1 MTVCRGLRALV
12 PAALLWALS
21 STTAHAASNAVA
33 VMPFKNV
40 TGTAELDWLKL
51 GMAETLLADLAKNG
65 GRPVVERDQLD
76 RALAEVLLQA
86 EDASDDTVAARAGK
100 LVGAATVVLGGFQVA
115 QGELRI
121 TARFV
126 DVETGV
132 VKETAKAT
140 GPLTDVFALQDQIA
154 AKLLQK
160 PPKKPRAKPRAP
172 AKQLEAYQLYALS
185 LSTTSQ
191 AEQVRYLKESVAADP
206 DFIYALDALK
216 TLEKK
221 IAEFKKN
228 RAARERLAD
237 DAAVLAARSKEGTP
251 SERQLRIMQ
260 ALTALLT
267 ARRYSAL
274 LALATEIYDE
284 HLPPEQHWNVHE
296 QASEYRFVALRMLR
310 RLDDALRA
318 GERHIDEFPD
328 GRSTK
333 SVASQLEAI
342 IQQKEAIAKRRAG
355 LADALKAVDV
365 AAARPHADPDMIG
378 YRRCA
383 AYRSCEAH
391 AEAVDVCGAWAR
403 DHAGRADMLDRTAL
417 FLVMLSLADLGRF
430 DDARALAADLTAVDP
445 AWAKEHLGSVV
456 DGWPR

>member
-1 MTVCRGLRALV
+1 VSLRALHV
-12 PAALLWALS
+12 LALLAALS
-21 STTAHAASNAVA
+21 STASQAASTAVA

-51 GMAETLLADLAKNG
+51 GMAETLLADLAKDG

-76 RALAEVLLQA
+76 RALAEVLLQT
-86 EDASDDTVAARAGK
+86 ENASDDTLAARAGK
-100 LVGAATVVLGGFQVA
+100 LVGAATVVLGGFQAA

-126 DVETGV
+126 DVESGV

-140 GPLTDVFALQDQIA
+140 GPLADVFALQDQIA

-160 PPKKPRAKPRAP
+160 PPKKPRPKAKAP

-191 AEQVRYLKESVAADP
+191 AEQVRYLKDSVAADP
-206 DFIYALDALK
+206 DFVYALDALK

-221 IAEFKKN
+221 IVEFRKSRAE
-228 RAARERLAD
+228 RDRLAG
-237 DAAVLAARSKEGTP
+237 DAAVLAARSREGTT
-251 SERQLRIMQ
+251 SERQLRIMN
-260 ALTALLT
+260 AFAALLT

-284 HLPPEQHWNVHE
+284 RLPPEQYWNVHE
-296 QASEYRFVALRMLR
+296 QASEYRFYALRMLR

-318 GERHIDEFPD
+318 GERHIDEFPE
-328 GRSTK
+328 GRSTQ

-342 IQQKEAIAKRRAG
+342 IQQKAGIAERRAG
-355 LADALKAVDV
+355 LPAALKAIDD
-365 AAARPHADPDMIG
+365 AAARPHADPAMIG

-383 AYRSCEAH
+383 AHRTAEEH
-391 AEAVDVCGAWAR
+391 ALAIDLCGAWAR
-403 DHAGRADMLDRTAL
+403 EHAGRADKLDRAAL
-417 FLVMLSLADLGRF
+417 VLVMLSLADLGRF
-430 DDARALAADLTAVDP
+430 DDARAAAAALTATDA
-445 AWAKEHLGSVV
+445 AWAKEHLGSIV